1 MAGLLIAAWKSH
13 DALIHS
19 GATIV
24 LVAPVSMVP
33 VFLWTQF
40 FVPRHE
46 PTKEPIAN
54 TPDDADPAD
63 VLIRNAEEGKAA
75 RFRK

>member
-1 MAGLLIAAWKSH
+1 MVGLLIAAWKSH

-19 GATIV
+19 GATVV

-40 FVPRHE
+40 FVPHHE
-46 PTKEPIAN
+46 PTKEPAVKASE
-54 TPDDADPAD
+54 DADPSD
-63 VLIRNAEEGKAA
+63 VLIRNAEEGKAV
-75 RFRK
+75 RSRK